1 MLLPDFDAVDAEV
14 AAVVVAQVSEADR
27 QRRLPTATVE
37 ALVDC
42 GAFQLGLPVALG
54 GPGLSPIEILRRI
67 ASLAR
72 LDGAAGWCSMISST
86 TATLAAFLSADVG
99 ADTFGKGRCYGGVF
113 APNGRFSIDGSRAML
128 SGRWQWGSGLQHC
141 DVVVAGAIG
150 PDGERRTFILDAAD
164 VELVDTWHTMG
175 MRGSGSVDF
184 IATNVSVDVQRSV
197 PQIRPRPIADEQ
209 LAHFPNFALLAA
221 SVAAVA
227 AGIAA
232 HAIEECRAL
241 AVDRRPQ
248 FSSRLLAEHTAVQSS
263 MSRVDVAL
271 GSAVRH
277 LWAEVDHAWQLIMSG
292 ERVALSQRV
301 AIRAAA
307 AHLVEVSASV
317 TDEMFTAAGGNAVYE
332 TSDLGRCLRDAH
344 VVRQHIMVAP
354 RLHETLGRH
363 LLGIDLD
370 DAMI

>member
-1 MLLPDFDAVDAEV
+1 MPLPVFDAVDAGV
-14 AAVVVAQVSEADR
+14 AAVVVARSSEADR
-27 QRRLPTATVE
+27 NRRLPTETVA
-37 ALVDC
+37 ALADC

-54 GPGLSPIEILRRI
+54 GPGLSPGEVLQRI
-67 ASLAR
+67 ASLSR

-86 TATLAAFLSADVG
+86 TSTLAAFLSAETA

-113 APNGRFSIDGSRAML
+113 APNGRFTVDGSCATL

-150 PDGERRTFILDAAD
+150 PDGERRTFILDVGD
-164 VELVDTWHTMG
+164 VEVVDTWHTMG

-184 IATNVSVDVQRSV
+184 IASEVNVDLQRSV
-197 PQIRPRPIADEQ
+197 AQIRPRPIANEP
-209 LAHFPNFALLAA
+209 LSHFPNFSLLAA

-232 HAIEECRAL
+232 HAIDECRTIAT
-241 AVDRRPQ
+241 DRRPQ
-248 FSSRLLAEHTAVQSS
+248 FSSRLLAEHAAVQSS
-263 MSRVDVAL
+263 MSRANVAL
-271 GSAVRH
+271 GSAIRH
-277 LWAEVDHAWQLIMSG
+277 LWAEVEDAWQLILSG
-292 ERVALSQRV
+292 DRVGVPQRV

-307 AHLVEVSASV
+307 AHLVEVSATV
-317 TDEMFTAAGGNAVYE
+317 TDDMFTAAGGNAVYE

-363 LLGIDLD
+363 LLGLELD

>member
-1 MLLPDFDAVDAEV
+1 VLLPVFDAVDAEV
-14 AAVVVAQVSEADR
+14 GAVVVAHASEADR
-27 QRRLPTATVE
+27 IRRLPTETVE
-37 ALVDC
+37 ALAGS

-54 GPGLSPIEILRRI
+54 GPGLAPTDILRRI

-86 TATLAAFLSADVG
+86 TSTLAAFLRADV
-99 ADTFGKGRCYGGVF
+99 AEDTFGKGRCYGGVF
-113 APNGRFSIDGSRAML
+113 APNGRFSVDGTGATL
-128 SGRWQWGSGLQHC
+128 SGRWNWGSGLQHC

-150 PDGERRTFILDAAD
+150 PDGERRTFILDIAD

-184 IATNVSVDVQRSV
+184 VATNVSVDLQRSAS
-197 PQIRPRPIADEQ
+197 QIRPRPIAEEH
-209 LAHFPNFALLAA
+209 LSHFPNFALLAA

-227 AGIAA
+227 AGIAS

-248 FSSRLLAEHTAVQSS
+248 FSSRLLAEHAAVQSS

-277 LWAEVDHAWQLIMSG
+277 LWAEVDHAWQLIVSG
-292 ERVALSQRV
+292 ERVAVSQRV

-317 TDEMFTAAGGNAVYE
+317 TDEMFTVAGGNAVYE

-363 LLGIDLD
+363 LLGLELD